1 MAIQINGFTIT
12 SLEKIHGYDRVSGVC
27 EFLLDELKSAKIA
40 NTEDTTDIT
49 GKGDRVLKQIK
60 KNKSTTV
67 SGESALISGGLL
79 AAQTGSYEE
88 VGDVNIRFPDVIK
101 VEDTTSCKTK
111 FTALGT
117 VGAEIIDLRVM
128 APNGALL
135 PIHYT
140 QSTGEAD
147 ATHFKY
153 EAATKTLTLPTDAT
167 NISVGTSIVVFYDFK
182 TTGSRVINKSDVF
195 GKTLYVAVDCLATDV
210 CDNEYKCQFI
220 IPRAQFSGTF
230 DIDMGGDQTI
240 QAFEATTLVDTCQ
253 GTANGELFEFIVYQ
267 DPED

>member
-111 FTALGT
+111 FTALGA

-153 EAATKTLTLPTDAT
+153 EAATKTLTLPTDTT
-167 NISVGTSIVVFYDFK
+167 NISVGTSIVV
-182 TTGSRVINKSDVF
+182 
-195 GKTLYVAVDCLATDV
+195 
-210 CDNEYKCQFI
+210 
-220 IPRAQFSGTF
+220 
-230 DIDMGGDQTI
+230 
-240 QAFEATTLVDTCQ
+240 
-253 GTANGELFEFIVYQ
+253 
-267 DPED
+267 

>member
-1 MAIQINGFTIT
+1 
-12 SLEKIHGYDRVSGVC
+12 
-27 EFLLDELKSAKIA
+27 
-40 NTEDTTDIT
+40 
-49 GKGDRVLKQIK
+49 
-60 KNKSTTV
+60 
-67 SGESALISGGLL
+67 
-79 AAQTGSYEE
+79 SYEE

-111 FTALGT
+111 FTALGA

-153 EAATKTLTLPTDAT
+153 EAATKTLTLPTDTT

>member
-111 FTALGT
+111 FTALGA

-153 EAATKTLTLPTDAT
+153 EAATKTLTLPTDTT

-240 QAFEATTLVDTCQ
+240 QAFEVTTLVDTCQ

>member
-1 MAIQINGFTIT
+1 
-12 SLEKIHGYDRVSGVC
+12 
-27 EFLLDELKSAKIA
+27 
-40 NTEDTTDIT
+40 
-49 GKGDRVLKQIK
+49 
-60 KNKSTTV
+60 
-67 SGESALISGGLL
+67 
-79 AAQTGSYEE
+79 
-88 VGDVNIRFPDVIK
+88 
-101 VEDTTSCKTK
+101 
-111 FTALGT
+111 
-117 VGAEIIDLRVM
+117 M

-153 EAATKTLTLPTDAT
+153 EAATKTLTLPTDTT

-220 IPRAQFSGTF
+220 IPRTQFSGTF